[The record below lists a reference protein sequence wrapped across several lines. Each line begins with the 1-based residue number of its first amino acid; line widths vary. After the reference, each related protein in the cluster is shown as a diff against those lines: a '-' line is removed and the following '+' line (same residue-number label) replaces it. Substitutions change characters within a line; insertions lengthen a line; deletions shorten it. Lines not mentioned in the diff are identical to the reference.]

1 MKLGY
6 MMLLVAVGAML
17 VIAPVAMGADAAPP
31 DKADKAGKGGHGDKG
46 GVYGKVVKVEGLVIT
61 ITGKDKAEK
70 NITTNADTKF
80 VLLSKD
86 ADGKKVEKDGTLAD
100 VKPDTI
106 VRVKLNGE
114 VAAEI
119 AVIPAGDHAKGGKGG
134 KGDKAPETPK

>member
-17 VIAPVAMGADAAPP
+17 VIAPVAMGADA
-31 DKADKAGKGGHGDKG
+31 GKGDKG
-46 GVYGKVVKVEGLVIT
+46 GVYGKVVKVEGAVIT

-86 ADGKKVEKDGTLAD
+86 ADGKRVETAGKLED
-100 VKPDTI
+100 VKVDTI

-114 VAAEI
+114 VAAEVGI
-119 AVIPAGDHAKGGKGG
+119 MPAGGDHAKGGKHE
-134 KGDKAPETPK
+134 KAPETK

>member
-17 VIAPVAMGADAAPP
+17 VIVPAAMGADA
-31 DKADKAGKGGHGDKG
+31 GKGDKG
-46 GVYGKVVKVEGLVIT
+46 GVYGKVVKVEGAVIT

-86 ADGKKVEKDGTLAD
+86 ADGKRVETAGKLED
-100 VKPDTI
+100 VKVDTI
-106 VRVKLNGE
+106 VRVKLKGE
-114 VAAEI
+114 VAEEVAI
-119 AVIPAGDHAKGGKGG
+119 MPAGSDHAKGGKGG
-134 KGDKAPETPK
+134 KGDKAPEVK